1 MATTKH
7 VLVAAAF
14 AAALASPAAFAVTT
28 LAAEV
33 NGMVCAFCAQGIE
46 KNLRALPATR
56 DVHVDLPGRLV
67 AVELKDG
74 ATLDPETIVECCRQS
89 LAEFK
94 RPRLVRIVTD
104 FPKTPIGKIQKNLLR
119 EPFWAELKRTI

>member
-1 MATTKH
+1 MTTSKRFI
-7 VLVAAAF
+7 VAAAF

-74 ATLDPETIVECCRQS
+74 ATLDPEQLKTV
-89 LAEFK
+89 
-94 RPRLVRIVTD
+94 VRDAGYDVVSVKSVD
-104 FPKTPIGKIQKNLLR
+104 APAASFRKPKAK
-119 EPFWAELKRTI
+119 

>member
-1 MATTKH
+1 MTNSQRSLIA
-7 VLVAAAF
+7 VAF

-56 DVHVDLPGRLV
+56 DVFVDLPGRVV
-67 AVELKDG
+67 AVELNDG
-74 ATLDPETIVECCRQS
+74 AKLDPEQLKTV
-89 LAEFK
+89 
-94 RPRLVRIVTD
+94 VRDAGYDVVSVKTVD
-104 FPKTPIGKIQKNLLR
+104 APAASFRKPKAK
-119 EPFWAELKRTI
+119 

>member
-1 MATTKH
+1 MSQARL
-7 VLVAAAF
+7 VVAAALLV
-14 AAALASPAAFAVTT
+14 AALASPSVLAVTT

-56 DVHVDLPGRLV
+56 DVYVDLPGRLV

-74 ATLDPETIVECCRQS
+74 ATLDAETLKTVVRDAGYDVVSVRVIDAPAAS
-89 LAEFK
+89 L
-94 RPRLVRIVTD
+94 
-104 FPKTPIGKIQKNLLR
+104 KTRK
-119 EPFWAELKRTI
+119 